1 MTSVAKLAA
10 IALGVVIATVL
21 AVAALNANP
30 PTGAD
35 LGPPVEV
42 EPSTSLT
49 PGPTTPTPT
58 DSSPGDVVEPPTPVV
73 PDDDDDDDD
82 DDDNDDHRGHGDGDD
97 ERVDDD

>member
-1 MTSVAKLAA
+1 MTSVTKLAA

-30 PTGAD
+30 PTGED

-49 PGPTTPTPT
+49 PGATTPTPT
-58 DSSPGDVVEPPTPVV
+58 DSSPGDVVEPPTPVA

-82 DDDNDDHRGHGDGDD
+82 DDDHGGHGGGDD
-97 ERVDDD
+97 ERDDDD